1 MLMRSVLVFVGVMA
15 FMAALPVRAD
25 VTVSGPAGFTV
36 TESFHTTAS
45 PEKIWA
51 VLVVPSRWWDGE
63 HTWSGV
69 VTNMTLDAKAGGC
82 WCETLPNGGSAQ
94 HMAVE
99 FVDPPKTLR
108 LRGALGPLGTLAV
121 TGVMGFGIAPE
132 SGGAVVTLS
141 YQVGGLVPVD
151 LSPLAPEVDGVL
163 SAQMTRLKTEAEK
176 P

>member
-1 MLMRSVLVFVGVMA
+1 MHMRPVLVFASVIA
-15 FMAALPVRAD
+15 FMAVLQAQAD
-25 VTVSGPAGFTV
+25 VTVAGPGGFTV
-36 TESFHTTAS
+36 TESFHTTAP

-51 VLVVPSRWWDGE
+51 VLVVPSRWWDAE

-99 FVDPPKTLR
+99 FVDPGKTLR

-121 TGVMGFGIAPE
+121 TGVMGFGIAAE
-132 SGGAVVTLS
+132 GDGAIVTLS
-141 YQVGGLVPVD
+141 YQVGGFVPVD
-151 LSPLAPEVDGVL
+151 LQPLAPEVDGVL
-163 SAQMTRLKTEAEK
+163 SAQMVRLKAEAEK